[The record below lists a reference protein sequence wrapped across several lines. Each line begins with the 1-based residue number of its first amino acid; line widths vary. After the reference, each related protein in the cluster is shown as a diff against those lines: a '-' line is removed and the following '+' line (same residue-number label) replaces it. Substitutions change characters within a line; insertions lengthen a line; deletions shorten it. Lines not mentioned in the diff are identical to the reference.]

1 MENVIKPG
9 MSVVFGRTHGEQTL
23 GVVVRVNAKTVTVR
37 QTESRGTMRDY
48 PVGSIWRVG
57 RSMVKPVGSSAVA
70 VLPSAPA
77 VKRADSVIL
86 DEISNVYGELSPEN
100 LTCDG
105 ELSGAQ
111 VRRKLAALNGRLKA
125 LCSELGRWVDESEC
139 YSIWEAQ
146 AQARRQA

>member
-1 MENVIKPG
+1 MENVFKPG
-9 MSVVFGRTHGEQTL
+9 MSVVFGRKHGEQTT
-23 GVVVRVNAKTVTVR
+23 GVVVRANAKTITVR
-37 QTESRGTMRDY
+37 QTESRGTMRNY
-48 PVGSIWRVG
+48 PVGTIWRVG

-77 VKRADSVIL
+77 VKRAESVIL
-86 DEISNVYGELSPEN
+86 DEIGNVYCELSPEN

-105 ELSGAQ
+105 ELPWAQ
-111 VRRKLAALNGRLKA
+111 VRRKQIALKGRLKA

-139 YSIWEAQ
+139 YRIWEAQ